1 MLKHKFKLTL
11 VATLLVVLIGSTG
24 GCKITIVTDKPAS
37 TNGETTAMPAI
48 NYFTASPESIISG
61 ERTTLSWDVSAA
73 TTTAIQPD
81 IGTVGPSGSLQLTPP
96 ATITYTLTA
105 TSQAGSTTG
114 SVTIT
119 VMPAVTSEPDLVIT
133 DISLSGET
141 IYYKIKNQGNAE
153 AKPTWSAL
161 YVFDLKEA
169 TAYVEA
175 VAVGEERTESFS
187 SWRWPYPA
195 PGAAVFGAATK
206 SFDVRVC
213 ANAEKEIEEFDKS
226 NNCYTV
232 IWGPK
237 FTYDFV
243 KNAHLAK
250 WKSNAGDLKWPMA
263 PNDSKGAAYV
273 QSTTVVMCPQQ
284 VGNGWIQGRFA
295 EYYSEDLGETQS
307 REFEVPR
314 YAKFT
319 AKVGFNKKDSS
330 TDGVRVALGY
340 LDATGSMV
348 LFPKID
354 VYSDGTLRDYRIDL
368 SDLAGKKTEFFL
380 WVEAKDSPEGDC
392 VSWVEPKIVQE

>member
-1 MLKHKFKLTL
+1 MMKHKFHLTL
-11 VATLLVVLIGSTG
+11 VAAFLIVLMGSTG
-24 GCKITIVTDKPAS
+24 GCVTIVTEQPAP
-37 TNGETTAMPAI
+37 TTGETTTAMPAI
-48 NYFTASPESIISG
+48 NYFTASPQNISSG

-73 TTTAIQPD
+73 TTTDIQPD
-81 IGTVGPSGSLQLTPP
+81 IGSVGSSGSLQLTPP

-105 TSQAGSTTG
+105 TSQAGSTSS

-119 VMPAVTSEPDLVIT
+119 VMPAAISEPDLVIT
-133 DISLSGET
+133 DIWLSGET

-153 AKPTWSAL
+153 AKASWSAL

-169 TAYVEA
+169 TAYA
-175 VAVGEERTESFS
+175 DALAVGEEKTESFS
-187 SWRWPYPA
+187 NWTWPYPA
-195 PGAAVFGAATK
+195 PGAAVFGGKTK
-206 SFDVRVC
+206 SFDVKVC
-213 ANAEKEIEEFDKS
+213 ADDKNEIEESDKS

-237 FTYDFV
+237 FTYDFM
-243 KNAHLAK
+243 KNAHLAT
-250 WKSNAGDLKWPMA
+250 WKSDAGDLKWPMA
-263 PNDSKGAAYV
+263 ASDSKGAAYV
-273 QSTTVVMCPQQ
+273 QSNTIVMCPQQ
-284 VGNGWIQGRFA
+284 VSNGWILGRFA

-307 REFEVPR
+307 REIEVPR

-340 LDATGSMV
+340 LDTTGSMV

-368 SDLAGKKTEFFL
+368 SDLAEKKTEFFL
-380 WVEAKDSPEGDC
+380 WVEAKDSPVGDC